1 MERGKC
7 EFKSCRGQTDTHMKL
22 IHDAGRQRV
31 NSCSL
36 RHLLNIP
43 PLSSM
48 QTEQSS
54 HSTSFSMRGTQ
65 TISTSQPLPDP
76 IPTYKP
82 NQPDSYYPPA
92 LNLFE
97 RIWHD
102 RYQFF
107 LQKGFKLRPRYSPGW
122 TPSRLNAKGES
133 VLRED
138 SLEHLVRPCFQI

>member
-1 MERGKC
+1 MERGKR

-22 IHDAGRQRV
+22 IHDAGRPKLV
-31 NSCSL
+31 FVTPSL
-36 RHLLNIP
+36 EHSP
-43 PLSSM
+43 M

-65 TISTSQPLPDP
+65 TISTSRPLPDP

-138 SLEHLVRPCFQI
+138 SLEHLVRPCFQV